1 MNHFAAKESTR
12 FSNRSV
18 KSGGS
23 RMQNKRNFTRFIVIG
38 LLAALTATIYSVAQS
53 TYPSIVGTWET
64 TVPPSAGS
72 SETGY
77 AMLTFFADGNMVEVN
92 AFANPATS
100 APGRGVWIG
109 AGSKYLL
116 TFVIFTFDDKGK
128 HTGKVKTYNSITMDK
143 PNHFTCT
150 YTADLVDLTG
160 KVTKKVASGTCE
172 STRLEVEL
180 P

>member
-1 MNHFAAKESTR
+1 
-12 FSNRSV
+12 
-18 KSGGS
+18 
-23 RMQNKRNFTRFIVIG
+23 MQNKRMITRFIVIG
-38 LLAALTATIYSVAQS
+38 LLAILTATIYSVAQS

-109 AGSKYLL
+109 SNNKYLL

-128 HTGKVKTYNSITMDK
+128 HTGKVKTYNSIKMDR
-143 PNHFTCT
+143 PDHFTCT
-150 YTADLVDLTG
+150 FTADAFDLAG
-160 KVTKKVASGTCE
+160 KVTKNVASGTCQ
-172 STRLEVEL
+172 STRLEMEL

>member
-1 MNHFAAKESTR
+1 MN
-12 FSNRSV
+12 
-18 KSGGS
+18 
-23 RMQNKRNFTRFIVIG
+23 NKRSFTRFIVIG
-38 LLAALTATIYSVAQS
+38 LLAALTATVYSVAQS
-53 TYPSIVGTWET
+53 TNPSIVGTWET
-64 TVPPSAGS
+64 VVPPSAGS
-72 SETGY
+72 GDTGY

-109 AGSKYLL
+109 SNNKYLL

-128 HTGKVKTYNSITMDK
+128 HTGKVKTYNSLTMDR
-143 PNHFTCT
+143 PNHFTGT
-150 YTADLVDLTG
+150 FTADFFDLAG
-160 KVTKKVASGTCE
+160 KVTKNVASGSSE

>member
-1 MNHFAAKESTR
+1 
-12 FSNRSV
+12 
-18 KSGGS
+18 
-23 RMQNKRNFTRFIVIG
+23 MQNKRMLTRFIVIG
-38 LLAALTATIYSVAQS
+38 LLAALTTTVYSATTARSG
-53 TYPSIVGTWET
+53 YPDIVGTWET
-64 TVPPSAGS
+64 VVPPSAGS
-72 SETGY
+72 GDTGY

-109 AGSKYLL
+109 SGNKYLL

-128 HTGKVKTYNSITMDK
+128 HTGKVKTYNSITMDG
-143 PNHFTCT
+143 PDHFTCT
-150 YTADLVDLTG
+150 YTADLFDLAG
-160 KVTKKVASGTCE
+160 KVTKNVASGTCE